1 MSTTTAP
8 EVKRENIG
16 AVIAPP
22 RPIIEALRRVATFL
36 RSQPPYPIVQVHP
49 HPPQRVHIGTIVLI
63 SRKFQ
68 SMYEASGK
76 NYANFA
82 LNALNYYGTVSR
94 RNKLLRGFVN
104 IYGNESEAKKNLEEM
119 GKYYYET
126 ANALIET
133 LGYGLA
139 LKGQLSGA
147 DVRKVIEDV
156 NSALA
161 DFANTISLQCYTA
174 SQVMQ
179 LADQLASKYSNWEQ
193 PVIKKAL
200 EGFANM
206 VVQLMKMKGV
216 DKTCKIAGAIADLY
230 NYYMSGLLNT
240 LSSIVNVPQT

>member
-8 EVKRENIG
+8 EVERRNIG
-16 AVIAPP
+16 VRIGPP
-22 RPIIEALRRVATFL
+22 IPTQILRRLASFL
-36 RSQPPYPIVQVHP
+36 PQPPPYPVVQVHP
-49 HPPQRVHIGTIVLI
+49 HLPHRVHIGTIVLI
-63 SRKFQ
+63 ARNFQ

-82 LNALNYYGTVSR
+82 LNALNIYGGASR
-94 RNKLLRGFVN
+94 RSKLLSGFIK
-104 IYGNESEAKKNLEEM
+104 IYGSESEAKKNLEEM

-126 ANALIET
+126 ADALIKT
-133 LGYGLA
+133 LGYGLM
-139 LKGQLSGA
+139 LKGQLTGA

-179 LADQLASKYSNWEQ
+179 LADQLASKYPNWERI
-193 PVIKKAL
+193 VIKKAL

-206 VVQLMKMKGV
+206 VVQLMQMKGV

-240 LSSIVNVPQT
+240 LSTMVNVPQT